1 MIITLKDGSTK
12 EYAQPMSVYEIAKDI
27 SEGLA
32 RVATAGELDGEVVDL
47 RTVVEKDSNLNIL
60 TFDDEKGAGAFHHT
74 TSHIMAQAIKRLYPN
89 IKLAIGPSIAEGF
102 YYDVDSDTPLTADD
116 LEKIEKEMKK
126 IVKEDLAITRFTKTR
141 EDAIAYFKEKN
152 EPYKVELIEDLPEDA
167 EISFYQQGEFVD
179 LCAGPHLMSTKP
191 VKAFKLTSL
200 AGAYWRGSEKNKM
213 LTRIYGTSFTK
224 KADLEAYLTRIEEAK
239 KRDHRKL
246 GKQLGLFMMRDEG
259 PGFPFFLPNGMILKN
274 TLLDYWREIHRKAGY
289 VEISTPIMLS
299 RHLWETSGHWD
310 HYKENMYTTVIDD
323 TDFAIKPMNC
333 PGGILVY
340 QSEPRSY
347 RDLPLRMGELGLV
360 HRHEKSGQL
369 HGLMRV
375 RCFTQDDAH
384 IFMMPE
390 QIRDEIKGV
399 AKLIDEVYQLFGFKY
414 HVELSTRPENSMG
427 SDEDWEMATDA
438 LRGAL
443 DDLGRDYVVNEG
455 DGAFYGPKIDFHLED
470 SIGRTWQCGTI
481 QLDFQ
486 LPQRFECE
494 YIGADGEKH
503 RPIMIHRVVFG
514 SIERFIGIL
523 IEHFAGAFPTW
534 LSPEQVRVL
543 PISDKY
549 LDYANQVNA
558 KLNEEGIRSSVDS
571 RAEKIGY
578 KIRDARLMKVPYM
591 LIVGAKEEEQGLV
604 SVRSRFAGDEGQT
617 ELASFVDSIKE
628 EVRTRTLRE
637 TVVVEEEK
645 KEK

>member
-12 EYAQPMSVYEIAKDI
+12 EYDQAMSVLDIAKDI

-32 RVATAGELDGEVVDL
+32 RVACAGEVDGELVDL
-47 RTVVEKDSNLNIL
+47 RTVVDKDCNLNIL
-60 TFDDEKGAGAFHHT
+60 TFESEGGAWAFHHT
-74 TSHIMAQAIKRLYPN
+74 TSHIMAQAIKRLYPDT
-89 IKLAIGPSIAEGF
+89 KLAIGPSIEDGF
-102 YYDVDSDTPLTADD
+102 YYDIDRETPLVAED
-116 LEKIEKEMKK
+116 LEKIEAEMKK
-126 IVKEDLAITRFTKTR
+126 IVKEDLPIKQYTMPRS
-141 EDAIAYFKEKN
+141 EAIAYFKEKD
-152 EPYKVELIEDLPEDA
+152 EPYKVELIEDLPEDSV
-167 EISFYQQGEFVD
+167 ISFYSQGEFTD

-213 LTRIYGTSFTK
+213 LQRVYGTSYPK
-224 KADLEAYLTRIEEAK
+224 KAELEEYLHMMEEAK

-246 GKQLGLFMMRDEG
+246 GKELGLFMMREEG
-259 PGFPFFLPNGMILKN
+259 PGFPFFLPKGMELKN
-274 TLLDYWREIHRKAGY
+274 QLLDYWREIHKKAGY

-310 HYKENMYTTVIDD
+310 HYKDNMYTTVIDD
-323 TDFAIKPMNC
+323 EDFAIKPMNC

-340 QSEPRSY
+340 ESEPRSY

-384 IFMMPE
+384 IFMTPE
-390 QIRDEIKGV
+390 QVRDEIKGV
-399 AKLIDEVYQLFGFKY
+399 VKLINEVYSLFGFKY
-414 HVELSTRPENSMG
+414 HVELSTRPEDSMG
-427 SDEDWEMATDA
+427 SDEDWDMATEA

-443 DDLGRDYVVNEG
+443 DDLGLPYVVNEG

-486 LPQRFECE
+486 LPLRFNLE
-494 YIGADGEKH
+494 YTGADGEKH
-503 RPIMIHRVVFG
+503 RPIMIHRVIFG

-534 LSPEQVRVL
+534 LAPVQVKVL

-549 LDYANQVNA
+549 MDYAQKVLDE
-558 KLNEEGIRSSVDS
+558 LNNSGVRAEIDT

-578 KIRDARLMKVPYM
+578 KIREAQMKKIPYM
-591 LIVGAKEEEQGLV
+591 LVVGAKEEEDGLV
-604 SVRSRFAGDEGQT
+604 SVRSRFEGDEGQKT
-617 ELASFVDSIKE
+617 LSDFLAAIKME
-628 EVRTRTLRE
+628 IQAKTAREV
-637 TVVVEEEK
+637 K
-645 KEK
+645 KEDDK